1 MYLKEIEILGF
12 KSFADKLTIS
22 LDEDITCVVGPNGSG
37 KSNIVDAVRW
47 VLGEQSVKSL
57 RGDNSMSD
65 IIFSGSKNRNPLNVA
80 SVTLTFDNSDNYLNI
95 PYNNVSVKRR
105 LYRNGDNE
113 YFLNGEKCRLKDIT
127 ELFLDSGIGKSS
139 FNIISQGEISKILSN
154 SSLERRSIIESSAGI
169 LKYKS
174 RREEAIRKLEKT
186 NGNIERVNDI
196 ITEIEGRV
204 EPLREQSQKAKE
216 YLEVKE
222 NLSQIEVGLLV
233 NEIDDINKTYQ
244 ENKNRISY
252 LNEEILKVNTALS
265 NSEIDKLRI
274 EEINLEKEINELNN
288 KVLEKTKE
296 EEKLNGE
303 RNILK
308 ERSKYDANDIKIHE
322 NISLLNESKYKLENE
337 IILLKKDI
345 ELYEKDIQ
353 TGDQLVQELI
363 IGLSDLKIKKD
374 SIYREYNEKNREF
387 LENSNKINI
396 LRDNLENNSSIN
408 SNVKR
413 ILNNPKLNG
422 IHDVFG
428 NILEVEPQYSKALE
442 VIIGGVKN
450 NVIVDNPNNAKEA
463 INYLK
468 SNNFGRVT
476 FYPLS
481 VIKPK
486 GIDYETNE
494 ILESEIDYLGTLA
507 EFVKYDPLYRNIVLN
522 QLGNIIVVSDIDSAN
537 NIAKSINN
545 RYRIVTIDGDV
556 VNVGGSITGG
566 SVNQIISPI
575 SIKNEL
581 NDLVIK
587 NNSNEILL
595 KTLKDDQEKIGN
607 DILKHETKLSN
618 ERSNTIKIK
627 ELFES
632 NQLLLKE
639 KEDKLQE
646 IDAELRSLI
655 KLNKGEFSKEEE
667 LANKKY
673 FDIKKEKELLIKD
686 LNKVKKEKEKIKDT
700 ILDYEGKF
708 KVNNTN
714 LKNMEKELKE
724 LELGISKMDY
734 KLDNN
739 LNILNSE
746 YELTYEKARS
756 DYNLEMDL
764 EEARKLVNK
773 YKSRLREIGM
783 VNLMA
788 IDEFEE
794 VNERYTFLSSQRNDL
809 LKAKDT
815 LYSIIEE
822 MDEIMKE
829 DFKKT
834 FDELQIEFKKVF
846 QELFKGGN
854 ATLKLTDPTN
864 LLETGVDIEACPP
877 GKSLKSINLLS
888 GGEKTLTAI
897 SLLFAILN
905 IRKVPFC
912 ILDEVEAPL
921 DEANVDIFGK
931 YLDNYKC
938 KTQFLLITHK
948 KRTMEYAKT
957 LYGITMQESGVSK
970 LVSVKMED
978 NVSNFAN

>member
-12 KSFADKLTIS
+12 KSFADKLNIS

-57 RGDNSMSD
+57 RGDNLMSD
-65 IIFSGSKNRNPLNVA
+65 IIFSGSKNRHPLNVA
-80 SVTLTFDNSDNYLNI
+80 SVSLTFDNSDNYLNL
-95 PYNNVSVKRR
+95 PYNNISVKRR

-154 SSLERRSIIESSAGI
+154 SAMERRTIIESSAGI

-174 RREEAIRKLEKT
+174 RREEALRKLEKT
-186 NGNIERVNDI
+186 NDNIERLNDI
-196 ITEIEGRV
+196 INEIEGRV
-204 EPLREQSQKAKE
+204 EPLKEQSIKAKE
-216 YLEVKE
+216 YLEVKD
-222 NLSQIEVGLLV
+222 NLAKIEINLLV
-233 NEIDDINKTYQ
+233 TEIDNIKQTYQ
-244 ENKNRISY
+244 ENKERVAY
-252 LNEEILKVNTALS
+252 LNEEILKINTTLS
-265 NSEIDKLRI
+265 NSEIDKLKVL
-274 EEINLEKEINELNN
+274 ELNLDKEINDLNN
-288 KVLEKTKE
+288 KVLQKTKE

-308 ERSKYDANDIKIHE
+308 ERSKYDANDLKVHE
-322 NISLLNESKYKLENE
+322 NISLLNENKHKLENE
-337 IILLKKDI
+337 I
-345 ELYEKDIQ
+345 
-353 TGDQLVQELI
+353 V
-363 IGLSDLKIKKD
+363 SIKKD
-374 SIYREYNEKNREF
+374 SEILERDVLSQEDVVHQLMIDLSNLKLKRDNTYREYNTKNREY

-396 LRDNLENNSSIN
+396 LKDNLEHNSTINN
-408 SNVKR
+408 NVKR
-413 ILNNPKLNG
+413 LLNNPKLTG
-422 IHDVFG
+422 INDVFG
-428 NILEVEPQYSKALE
+428 NILEVEPTYSKALE
-442 VIIGGVKN
+442 VIIGSIKN
-450 NVIVDNPNNAKEA
+450 NVIVDNSNSAKEA

-468 SNNFGRVT
+468 MNNLGRVT

-507 EFVKYDPLYRNIVLN
+507 EFVKYDSKYRNIVLN
-522 QLGNIIVVSDIDSAN
+522 QLGNVIVVTDIESAI
-537 NIAKSINN
+537 NIAKTINQ
-545 RYRIVTIDGDV
+545 RYRIVTLAGEVI
-556 VNVGGSITGG
+556 NVSGSITGG
-566 SVNQIISPI
+566 SVNQITSPI

-581 NDLVIK
+581 KDLLIK
-587 NNSNEILL
+587 NNSSEILL
-595 KTLKDDQEKIGN
+595 KSLKDDQEKISN
-607 DILKHETKLSN
+607 EILICEEKLYN
-618 ERSNTIKIK
+618 ERSNNINNK
-627 ELFES
+627 EVLS
-632 NQLLLKE
+632 NNQKLLEE
-639 KEDKLQE
+639 KEE
-646 IDAELRSLI
+646 ELKKISLELTSLL

-667 LANKKY
+667 QINKKY
-673 FDIKKEKELLIKD
+673 YEIKQEKELFIKD
-686 LNKVKKEKEKIKDT
+686 LNKTRKEKEKIKAD
-700 ILDYEGKF
+700 ILNYEGEI

-714 LKNMEKELKE
+714 LKSMEKELRD
-724 LELGISKMDY
+724 LEVQISKMDY

-739 LNILNSE
+739 LNILNSD
-746 YELTYEKARS
+746 YELTYEKAKN
-756 DYNLEMDL
+756 DYQDELDI
-764 EEARKLVNK
+764 EESRKLVSK
-773 YKSRLREIGM
+773 YKTRLKEIGM

-788 IDEFEE
+788 IDEYEE
-794 VNERYTFLSSQRNDL
+794 VNERFTFLTNQREDL

-815 LYSIIEE
+815 LYAIIDE

-834 FDELQIEFKKVF
+834 FEELEIEFKKVF
-846 QELFKGGN
+846 QELFKGGH
-854 ATLKLTDPTN
+854 ATLTLTDPNN
-864 LLETGVDIEACPP
+864 LLETGVSIEACPP

-931 YLDNYKC
+931 YLDNYKS

-970 LVSVKMED
+970 LVSVRLED
-978 NVSNFAN
+978 RNKIE

>member
-57 RGDNSMSD
+57 RGDNLMSD
-65 IIFSGSKNRNPLNVA
+65 IIFSGSKNRSPLNVA

-95 PYNNVSVKRR
+95 PYSNVSVKRR

-154 SSLERRSIIESSAGI
+154 SSMERRSIIEASAGI
-169 LKYKS
+169 LKYKA
-174 RREEAIRKLEKT
+174 RREEAIRKLEK
-186 NGNIERVNDI
+186 NNSNIERVNDI
-196 ITEIEGRV
+196 ILEIEGRV
-204 EPLREQSQKAKE
+204 EPLKEQSIKAKE
-216 YLEVKE
+216 YLEVKD
-222 NLSQIEVGLLV
+222 NLKKIEVGLLV
-233 NEIDDINKTYQ
+233 SEIDEINTIYQ
-244 ENKNRISY
+244 EKKNKVNS
-252 LNEEILKVNTALS
+252 LNEEVLKLNTILS
-265 NSEIDKLRI
+265 NSEIEKLKM
-274 EEINLEKEINELNN
+274 EEVNLDKEINELNS
-288 KVLEKTKE
+288 KILLKTKE

-308 ERSKYDANDIKIHE
+308 ERSKYDANDLKVHE
-322 NISLLNESKYKLENE
+322 NIALLNENKYKYENE
-337 IILLKKDI
+337 IVLLKKDLENNQI
-345 ELYEKDIQ
+345 DVKNSEEFVEHLIMEL
-353 TGDQLVQELI
+353 
-363 IGLSDLKIKKD
+363 SSLKLKKD
-374 SIYREYNEKNREF
+374 NIYKEYNIKNREY

-396 LRDNLENNSSIN
+396 LRDNLENNSSIS

-422 IHDVFG
+422 IYDAFG
-428 NILEVEPQYSKALE
+428 NILDIDPKYSKALE
-442 VIIGGVKN
+442 VIIGSIKN
-450 NVIVDNPNNAKEA
+450 NLIVDNPNSAKEA

-468 SNNFGRVT
+468 NNNLGRVT

-481 VIKPK
+481 IIKPK
-486 GIDYETNE
+486 GIDYETME
-494 ILESEIDYLGTLA
+494 LLETDIDYLGTFA
-507 EFVKYDPLYRNIVLN
+507 EFTRYDEKYRNVVLN
-522 QLGNIIVVSDIDSAN
+522 LLGNIILTSDIASAN
-537 NIAKSINN
+537 SIAKSINH
-545 RYRIVTIDGDV
+545 RYRIVTLDGEV
-556 VNVGGSITGG
+556 INVGGSITGG
-566 SVNQIISPI
+566 SVNHITSPL
-575 SIKNEL
+575 SMKNEL
-581 NDLVIK
+581 NDLIIK
-587 NNSNEILL
+587 NNSNDSLL
-595 KTLKDDQEKIGN
+595 KNLRDDQEKIN
-607 DILKHETKLSN
+607 NEILNHENRLYN
-618 ERSNTIKIK
+618 ERSNAVKLREI
-627 ELFES
+627 LNN
-632 NQLLLKE
+632 NQTLLEE
-639 KEDKLQE
+639 KEDCLQRIE
-646 IDAELRSLI
+646 TELRSLI
-655 KLNKGEFSKEEE
+655 NLSKNDFSKEEE
-667 LANKKY
+667 VANKKY
-673 FDIKKEKELLIKD
+673 YEVKKEKELLVKELSRKNKLKD
-686 LNKVKKEKEKIKDT
+686 NLKDK
-700 ILDYEGKF
+700 ILDYEAEI
-708 KVNNTN
+708 KVNNST
-714 LKNMEKELKE
+714 LKNIEKELQE
-724 LELGISKMDY
+724 LELSINKMDY

-739 LNILNSE
+739 LNILSSD
-746 YELTYEKARS
+746 YEITYEKAREE
-756 DYNLEMDL
+756 YTLDL
-764 EEARKLVNK
+764 ELEDARKLVSK
-773 YKSRLREIGM
+773 YKNKIKEIGM

-788 IDEFEE
+788 IDEYEK
-794 VNERYTFLSSQRNDL
+794 VNERYTFLTSQRDDL

-822 MDEIMKE
+822 MDDIMKE

-834 FDELQIEFKKVF
+834 FLELEVEFKRVF
-846 QELFKGGN
+846 QELFRGGH
-854 ATLKLTDPTN
+854 ASLKLTDPTN

-905 IRKVPFC
+905 VRKVPFC

-931 YLDNYKC
+931 YLDNYKA

-970 LVSVKMED
+970 LVSVKLE
-978 NVSNFAN
+978 NR

>member
-12 KSFADKLTIS
+12 KSFADKLNIS

-57 RGDNSMSD
+57 RGDNLMSD
-65 IIFSGSKNRNPLNVA
+65 IIFSGSKNRHPLNVA
-80 SVTLTFDNSDNYLNI
+80 SVSLTFDNSDNYLNL
-95 PYNNVSVKRR
+95 PYNNISVKRR

-154 SSLERRSIIESSAGI
+154 SAMERRTIIESSAGI

-174 RREEAIRKLEKT
+174 RREEALRKLEKT
-186 NGNIERVNDI
+186 NDNIERLNDI
-196 ITEIEGRV
+196 INEIEGRV
-204 EPLREQSQKAKE
+204 EPLKEQSIKAKE
-216 YLEVKE
+216 YLEVKD
-222 NLSQIEVGLLV
+222 NLAKIEINLLV
-233 NEIDDINKTYQ
+233 TEIDNIKQTYQ
-244 ENKNRISY
+244 ENKEREAY
-252 LNEEILKVNTALS
+252 LNEEILKINTTLS
-265 NSEIDKLRI
+265 NSEIDKLKVL
-274 EEINLEKEINELNN
+274 ELNLDKEINDLNN
-288 KVLEKTKE
+288 KVLQKTKE

-308 ERSKYDANDIKIHE
+308 ERSKYDANDLKVHE
-322 NISLLNESKYKLENE
+322 NISLLNENKHKLENE
-337 IILLKKDI
+337 I
-345 ELYEKDIQ
+345 
-353 TGDQLVQELI
+353 V
-363 IGLSDLKIKKD
+363 SIKKD
-374 SIYREYNEKNREF
+374 SEILEKDVLSQEDVVHQLMIDLSNLKLKRDNTYREYNTKNREY

-396 LRDNLENNSSIN
+396 LKDNLEHNSTINN
-408 SNVKR
+408 NVKR
-413 ILNNPKLNG
+413 LLNNPKLTG
-422 IHDVFG
+422 INDVFG
-428 NILEVEPQYSKALE
+428 NILEVEPTYSKALE
-442 VIIGGVKN
+442 VIIGSIKN
-450 NVIVDNPNNAKEA
+450 NVIVDNSNSAKEA

-468 SNNFGRVT
+468 MNNLGRVT

-507 EFVKYDPLYRNIVLN
+507 EFVKYDSKYRNIVLN
-522 QLGNIIVVSDIDSAN
+522 QLGNVIVVTDIESAI
-537 NIAKSINN
+537 NIAKTINQ
-545 RYRIVTIDGDV
+545 RYRIVTLAGEVI
-556 VNVGGSITGG
+556 NVSGSITGG
-566 SVNQIISPI
+566 SVNQITSPI

-581 NDLVIK
+581 KDLLIK
-587 NNSNEILL
+587 NNSSEILL
-595 KTLKDDQEKIGN
+595 KSLKDDQEKISN
-607 DILKHETKLSN
+607 EILICEEKLYN
-618 ERSNTIKIK
+618 ERSNNINNK
-627 ELFES
+627 EVLS
-632 NQLLLKE
+632 NNQKLLEE
-639 KEDKLQE
+639 KEE
-646 IDAELRSLI
+646 ELKKISLELTSLL

-667 LANKKY
+667 QINKKY
-673 FDIKKEKELLIKD
+673 YEIKQEKELFIKD
-686 LNKVKKEKEKIKDT
+686 LNKTRKEKEKIKAD
-700 ILDYEGKF
+700 ILNYEGEI

-714 LKNMEKELKE
+714 LKSMEKELRD
-724 LELGISKMDY
+724 LEVQISKMDY

-739 LNILNSE
+739 LNILNSD
-746 YELTYEKARS
+746 YELTYEKAKN
-756 DYNLEMDL
+756 DYQDELDI
-764 EEARKLVNK
+764 EESRKLVSK
-773 YKSRLREIGM
+773 YKTRLKEIGM

-788 IDEFEE
+788 IDEYEE
-794 VNERYTFLSSQRNDL
+794 VNERFTFLTNQREDL

-815 LYSIIEE
+815 LYAIIDE

-834 FDELQIEFKKVF
+834 FEELEIEFKKVF
-846 QELFKGGN
+846 QELFKGGH
-854 ATLKLTDPTN
+854 ATLTLTDPNN
-864 LLETGVDIEACPP
+864 LLETGVSIEACPP

-931 YLDNYKC
+931 YLDNYKS

-970 LVSVKMED
+970 LVSVRLED
-978 NVSNFAN
+978 RNKIE

>member
-1 MYLKEIEILGF
+1 LVF
-12 KSFADKLTIS
+12 NF
-22 LDEDITCVVGPNGSG
+22 
-37 KSNIVDAVRW
+37 
-47 VLGEQSVKSL
+47 
-57 RGDNSMSD
+57 
-65 IIFSGSKNRNPLNVA
+65 
-80 SVTLTFDNSDNYLNI
+80 
-95 PYNNVSVKRR
+95 NN
-105 LYRNGDNE
+105 
-113 YFLNGEKCRLKDIT
+113 
-127 ELFLDSGIGKSS
+127 
-139 FNIISQGEISKILSN
+139 
-154 SSLERRSIIESSAGI
+154 
-169 LKYKS
+169 
-174 RREEAIRKLEKT
+174 
-186 NGNIERVNDI
+186 
-196 ITEIEGRV
+196 
-204 EPLREQSQKAKE
+204 
-216 YLEVKE
+216 
-222 NLSQIEVGLLV
+222 
-233 NEIDDINKTYQ
+233 
-244 ENKNRISY
+244 
-252 LNEEILKVNTALS
+252 
-265 NSEIDKLRI
+265 
-274 EEINLEKEINELNN
+274 
-288 KVLEKTKE
+288 
-296 EEKLNGE
+296 
-303 RNILK
+303 
-308 ERSKYDANDIKIHE
+308 
-322 NISLLNESKYKLENE
+322 
-337 IILLKKDI
+337 
-345 ELYEKDIQ
+345 
-353 TGDQLVQELI
+353 
-363 IGLSDLKIKKD
+363 KIKKD

-387 LENSNKINI
+387 LENNNKINI

-408 SNVKR
+408 NNVKR

-428 NILEVEPQYSKALE
+428 NILEVDPQYSKALE

-450 NVIVDNPNNAKEA
+450 NLIVDTPNNAKEA

-468 SNNFGRVT
+468 SNNLGRVT
-476 FYPLS
+476 FYPLN

-494 ILESEIDYLGTLA
+494 ILEADIDYLGTLA
-507 EFVKYDPLYRNIVLN
+507 EFVKYDPIYRNIVLN

-537 NIAKSINN
+537 SISKSINN

-581 NDLVIK
+581 NDLIIK

-595 KTLKDDQEKIGN
+595 KTLKDDQEKVGN
-607 DILKHETKLSN
+607 EILEHETKLYN
-618 ERSNTIKIK
+618 ERSNAIKCK
-627 ELFES
+627 EILQNNKSMLE
-632 NQLLLKE
+632 E
-639 KEDKLQE
+639 KEDKLQNIE
-646 IDAELRSLI
+646 NELRSLI

-667 LANKKY
+667 NANKKY
-673 FDIKKEKELLIKD
+673 FEIKQEKELLIKD
-686 LNKVKKEKEKIKDT
+686 LNKLKKDKEKIKDE
-700 ILDYEGKF
+700 ILNYEGEF

-788 IDEFEE
+788 IEEFEE
-794 VNERYTFLSSQRNDL
+794 VNERYTFLSSQRDDL

-822 MDEIMKE
+822 MDDIMKE

-978 NVSNFAN
+978 NVSNFVN